1 MRPSKFRFPE
11 RTATP
16 IKFASPIACEISGRK
31 GPEFPMHVP
40 QPKPTRLNPRASN
53 AGCRPAA
60 SRYPATTWEPG
71 DRDVLNHGFLRSPRA
86 MALRAKRPAAIITL
100 GFDVLVQEVIAA
112 KTTSP

>member
-71 DRDVLNHGFLRSPRA
+71 DRDVLTHGFVRSPRA
-86 MALRAKRPAAIITL
+86 MALRAKRHEEILHVAL
-100 GFDVLVQEVIAA
+100 EHLQLEVMAD
-112 KTTSP
+112 T